1 MKNSKLR
8 LVYSSD
14 ENTNE
19 SLKVRSLSDSE
30 NEPPIRLSLQN
41 DNNNQ
46 LNHEPT
52 RSLLADKNSSVIE
65 LLDTYLFDGHFEY
78 SSSSILNYRSLFSH
92 YHFLKIA
99 DFERIDFVKFAAA
112 KAKANWSRR
121 TIELNLQMLCAFS
134 VWLCNKQITTRK
146 HRFKRTRK
154 PIQRDLPATDE
165 IALIFDSLK
174 VGYHEAGGFHRRA
187 LHQRYLVT
195 RILFETGARISEAT
209 SIFLEDV
216 RIVGEKYFILIRGTK
231 TEAAE
236 RTCQIS
242 SQLFNELK
250 EFRNIYDLRGRL
262 FSSAN
267 GNALDGNDYGKKL
280 RKHCEKLGI
289 SCKIHPHLFRYL
301 YIIESIKCGKD
312 PFEIMIRLG
321 HSDVSMTLYYFRQ
334 VRRLYPDLDLTES
347 ISLLERKKSLN
358 AYIFNTKGKQ
368 K

>member
-1 MKNSKLR
+1 MRTTKLR

-14 ENTNE
+14 EKQTE
-19 SLKVRSLSDSE
+19 SLKVRNLTHSE
-30 NEPPIRLSLQN
+30 KTPVIPLLLQN

-46 LNHEPT
+46 PDAENIQ
-52 RSLLADKNSSVIE
+52 SLVADKNSPASK
-65 LLDTYLFDGHFEY
+65 LLDVYLFDGHFDY
-78 SSSSILNYRSLFSH
+78 ALPSIANYRCLFNH
-92 YHFLKIA
+92 YYFLTIA

-112 KAKANWSRR
+112 KAKPDWNRR
-121 TIELNLQMLCAFS
+121 TIEKNLQLLCAFS
-134 VWLCNKQITTRK
+134 VWLCNMGFTTRK
-146 HRFKRTRK
+146 HRHKRTRK
-154 PIQRDLPATDE
+154 PIQRDLPTTEE
-165 IALIFDSLK
+165 ISLIFDSLK
-174 VGYHEAGGFHRRA
+174 IAYHEAGGFHRRA

-209 SIFLEDV
+209 AIYLEDV
-216 RIVGEKYFILIRGTK
+216 RIAGDKYFILIRGTK

-242 SQLFNELK
+242 TQLFDELK

-267 GNALDGNDYGKKL
+267 GNILDGNDYGKKL
-280 RKHCEKLGI
+280 RKHCAKIGI

-301 YIIESIKCGKD
+301 YIIESIKSGKD

-321 HSDVSMTLYYFRQ
+321 HSDVTMTLYYFRQ

-358 AYIFNTKGKQ
+358 VHIFNTKGKQ